1 MTALLRLMR
10 EGDLSQ
16 ALCLSSLVGWNQ
28 TERDWKMLYEVGGY
42 GCFSAI
48 MQDKLV
54 GTVTTIRYH
63 EKIAWIGMLLVDPGH
78 RKQGIGGSL
87 IRAAV
92 DHCREAV
99 DQVCLDA
106 TPQGRRLYDRLG
118 FQERFTLH
126 RLVFEKIKTPVS
138 KPGYCLPLTVNSLE
152 DILEFDARVFG
163 VARRNLLPHLWI
175 NYPHLAYTLYERG
188 DLVGFC
194 LGREGRQFTHIGPV
208 EADNE
213 SSAQT
218 LIESALAA
226 SRQAA
231 VILDV
236 PAYQH
241 SWMLWLESMGFR
253 TQRPLIRMG
262 LGVSGFDLQP
272 ENQYAIAGPEI
283 G

>member
-1 MTALLRLMR
+1 MTALLRVMR

-48 MQDKLV
+48 VQDKLV
-54 GTVTTIRYH
+54 GTVTTIRYQ
-63 EKIAWIGMLLVDPGH
+63 EKIAWIGMLLVDPDYRG
-78 RKQGIGGSL
+78 QGIGRSL

-99 DQVCLDA
+99 DQVYLDA
-106 TPQGRRLYDRLG
+106 TPQGRRLYDRLS
-118 FQERFTLH
+118 FKEHFTLH
-126 RLVFEKIKTPVS
+126 RLVFEKIETPVA

-152 DILEFDARVFG
+152 DILEFDANVFG

-175 NYPHLAYTLYERG
+175 NYSHLAYTLYERG
-188 DLVGFC
+188 ELVGFC

-208 EADNE
+208 EAENE
-213 SSAQT
+213 SLAQT
-218 LIESALAA
+218 LLAAALAS

-241 SWMLWLESMGFR
+241 SWMLWLESMGFHI
-253 TQRPLIRMG
+253 QRPLIRMA
-262 LGVSGFDLQP
+262 LGASEFDFQP